1 MLGRRPWRRAGVPAA
16 ALIAVGMLLAGC
28 ADAPSAPAPTPSA
41 SVSSAPGD
49 GILRIG
55 TLLPTS
61 GNDTSLGPGLVAAV
75 RAAVREINAA
85 GGVLGER
92 VELVSRSS
100 GGDLASAEAAV
111 ADLVAAGVDAI
122 VGPTEA
128 PLAVRTAQLASEA
141 GIPVMAVA
149 TGSPQVAAADDD
161 DWLFRTTPGLAVQGA
176 ALGSQLVADGAR
188 SVALVTVN
196 GPDGMPILDGLG
208 PAVRAGGGEIV
219 AVQRIDYSTPEDAFG
234 RADYVDIPTGVAMR
248 LAELAPDAVVV
259 ATADGGE
266 ATQRVLRVLAEL
278 GPDDATVWLASGSA
292 VDYSDTDA
300 DEAVASARA
309 IRSGVHGD
317 ADFQRRV
324 RQEDPGAKNLR
335 YAADAYDA
343 TMLLGLAAVAAGGD
357 AGWQLRVALRGVS
370 AGGTDCT
377 SFGECVVILSDGHDP
392 DYEGVSGPIEFTAVG
407 DVGTAAFGLFTY
419 SDRGELSRTSD
430 LVG

>member
-1 MLGRRPWRRAGVPAA
+1 MLGRRSWRRAGVPAA
-16 ALIAVGMLLAGC
+16 ALIAVGMLLVAC
-28 ADAPSAPAPTPSA
+28 ADVPSAPTPTASA
-41 SVSSAPGD
+41 SESRAPGD

-61 GNDTSLGPGLVAAV
+61 GDDTSHGPGLVAAV
-75 RAAVREINAA
+75 RAAVREINVA

-100 GGDLASAEAAV
+100 GGDLAGAEAAV
-111 ADLVAAGVDAI
+111 AELIAAGVDAI

-128 PLAVRTAQLASEA
+128 PLAVRAAQLASEA

-149 TGSPQVAAADDD
+149 TGSPQVASADDD

-176 ALGSQLVADGAR
+176 ALGAQLVADGAR

-219 AVQRIDYSTPEDAFG
+219 SVQRIDYSTPADAFD
-234 RADYVDIPTGVAMR
+234 RVDYVDIPTGVAMR

-266 ATQRVLRVLAEL
+266 ATQRVLRALAEL
-278 GPDDATVWLASGSA
+278 GPGDATVWLASGSA

-300 DEAVASARA
+300 DEAVASATA
-309 IRSGVHGD
+309 IRSGVQGD

-324 RQEDPGAKNLR
+324 RQEDPGAKNLS

-357 AGWQLRVALRGVS
+357 AGWQLRTALRGVS
-370 AGGTDCT
+370 AEGTDCT
-377 SFGECVVILSDGHDP
+377 SFGECIVILSDGHDL

-407 DVGTAAFGLFTY
+407 DVGMAAFGLFSY
-419 SDRGELSRTSD
+419 SDRGELSWTSD